1 MHATLPPLFALILTG
16 GASFAQAAPIV
27 FTSTHY
33 TTFAQVDA
41 GDASSGPFFDA
52 SNAAMLPF
60 SSAADAVGD
69 NGDSGSAVSFAD
81 TLFLT
86 TTSEASA
93 LSTSAASTAS
103 ATFTGTFDALPG
115 LLNLTLDF
123 DTFIDQLAG
132 GFASNLLAVTLE
144 IGGVALF
151 DNVLFDTASID
162 QSFLLTSSGA
172 GLFDLTL
179 ISTADAAAA
188 GDYAFSLASVNASL
202 DLDAV
207 AVAVPEPASA
217 ALLLAG
223 LLGIGFARQRMAGRH
238 PPTRAI

>member
-1 MHATLPPLFALILTG
+1 MHATLPPLIALILTAG
-16 GASFAQAAPIV
+16 TSLTQAAPIV
-27 FTSTHY
+27 FTSTSY

-41 GDASSGPFFDA
+41 GDARSGPFFDA
-52 SNAAMLPF
+52 SNTSMLPL
-60 SSAADAVGD
+60 SSAAVAVGD
-69 NGDSGSAVSFAD
+69 NGDSGSAVAFAD
-81 TLFLT
+81 TLFLA

-93 LSTSAASTAS
+93 LSTAAASTAS

-132 GFASNLLAVTLE
+132 GFADKLLAVTLE
-144 IGGVALF
+144 VGGVTLF
-151 DNVLFDTASID
+151 DNVLFDTASIN
-162 QSFLLTSSGA
+162 QSFLLASSGA

-202 DLDAV
+202 D

-238 PPTRAI
+238 PPTRAN